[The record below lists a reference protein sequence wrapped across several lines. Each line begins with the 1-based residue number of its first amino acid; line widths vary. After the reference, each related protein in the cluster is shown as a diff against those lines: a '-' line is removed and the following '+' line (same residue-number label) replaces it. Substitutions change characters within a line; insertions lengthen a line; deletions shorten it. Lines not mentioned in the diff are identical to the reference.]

1 MRPRKHCTEI
11 VPRFSRCVQSQEQVG
26 GGSQDT
32 ALGSAV
38 PGICRHRTGLSVL
51 CSQPSKPVLLQCEG
65 LQGPSADNN
74 PTVSAALP
82 HRALSC
88 SSVNSSSQQLT
99 HLNAPSYLDCYQHLI
114 TASLSTNCSL
124 RNSHFP
130 LCSENSLLVP
140 VGIKIPDNTVKCS
153 LSSIGRIEPLPGFD
167 WFRTKSAWLN

>member
-1 MRPRKHCTEI
+1 MLVEPEHWSGARMRPRNHCTEI
-11 VPRFSRCVQSQEQVG
+11 VPRFSRCVQSQEQAG
-26 GGSQDT
+26 GGSQDA
-32 ALGSAV
+32 ALGSAL

-99 HLNAPSYLDCYQHLI
+99 HLNAPGYLDCYQHLI
-114 TASLSTNCSL
+114 TASPSINCSL

-140 VGIKIPDNTVKCS
+140 VGIKK
-153 LSSIGRIEPLPGFD
+153 IGR
-167 WFRTKSAWLN
+167 AHV